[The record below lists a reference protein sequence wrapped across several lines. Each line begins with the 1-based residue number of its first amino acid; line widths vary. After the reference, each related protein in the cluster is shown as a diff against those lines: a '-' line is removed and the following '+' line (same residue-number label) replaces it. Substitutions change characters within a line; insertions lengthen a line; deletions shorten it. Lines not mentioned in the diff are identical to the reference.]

1 MFKILK
7 KLTGKEL
14 RYVGISLI
22 FIITQVYLDLKL
34 PDYMSKVTKLIQEKG
49 TTVSQI
55 FDQGK
60 WMVLCALGS
69 LAAAIVVGYFAARVA
84 AGLSRTLR
92 HDVYHQVSE
101 YSMAEINQFSTAS
114 LITRSTN
121 DITQVQMFVAMGLQ
135 LIIKAPITAVWAIF
149 KIADKSWEWTTAL
162 GVAVLFILVAISI
175 IVTLAMPRFK
185 IIQKLTDKL
194 NSVTRENLT
203 GIHVVR
209 AYNAEG
215 YQTEKFERANAD
227 ITSTN
232 LFIQRVMAFMMPM
245 MSMVSSGL
253 SVAVYLIGATIIK
266 NAAIGTPG
274 NSPRI
279 NLFSDMVVFTSY
291 GMQVVMAFMMLT
303 MIFIMMPRAN
313 VSAGR
318 INEVIDTDSSIKD
331 GTKDGDAA
339 TEVGTVEFKNV
350 YFQYADA
357 SEHVIEGISFKAN
370 KGETVAF
377 IGSTGSGKSTL
388 INLIPRYY
396 DVTAGQVLVD
406 GVNVKDY
413 TEIALH
419 NKMGFIPQKPVMFNG
434 TIRSNLAFGTNAGGD
449 LTDDALMAAVR
460 LAQAEEFVTK
470 NEKGLDAEI
479 SQGGL
484 NLSGGQKQRLAIARA
499 LARRPEILVF
509 DDSFSAL
516 DYKTDRVLR
525 DTLKRETAETTKL
538 IVAQRIGTIIDA
550 DQIIVLDKG
559 KVVGHGT
566 HTELLAS
573 NPVYQEIAYSQ
584 LSKEEL
590 A

>member
-1 MFKILK
+1 M
-7 KLTGKEL
+7 
-14 RYVGISLI
+14 
-22 FIITQVYLDLKL
+22 
-34 PDYMSKVTKLIQEKG
+34 
-49 TTVSQI
+49 
-55 FDQGK
+55 
-60 WMVLCALGS
+60 
-69 LAAAIVVGYFAARVA
+69 
-84 AGLSRTLR
+84 
-92 HDVYHQVSE
+92 
-101 YSMAEINQFSTAS
+101 
-114 LITRSTN
+114 
-121 DITQVQMFVAMGLQ
+121 
-135 LIIKAPITAVWAIF
+135 
-149 KIADKSWEWTTAL
+149 
-162 GVAVLFILVAISI
+162 ISI

-203 GIHVVR
+203 GIRVVR
-209 AYNAEG
+209 AYNAQK
-215 YQTEKFERANAD
+215 YQTDKFEKANDD

-232 LFIQRVMAFMMPM
+232 LFIQRAMAFMMPM
-245 MSMVSSGL
+245 MSLVSSGL

-266 NAAIGTPG
+266 AASVGTPA

-303 MIFIMMPRAN
+303 MIFIMFPRAN

-318 INEVIDTDSSIKD
+318 INEVIDTASSIKN
-331 GTKDGDAA
+331 GTKDGSAA
-339 TEVGTVEFKNV
+339 KEVGTVEFKNV

-357 SEHVIEGISFKAN
+357 SEHVLEGVSFKAN

-406 GVNVKDY
+406 GVNVKEY
-413 TEIALH
+413 TEEALH
-419 NKMGFIPQKPVMFNG
+419 DKMGFIPQKPVMFNG
-434 TIRSNLAFGTNAGGD
+434 TIRSNLAFGTNAHGD
-449 LTDDALMAAVR
+449 MSDEDLMAAAR
-460 LAQAEEFVTK
+460 IAQAEEFILK
-470 NEKGLDAEI
+470 NPEGLNAEV

-499 LARRPEILVF
+499 IARKPEILVF

-559 KVVGHGT
+559 KVVGRGT
-566 HTELLAS
+566 HDELMAS
-573 NPVYQEIAYSQ
+573 NEVYQEIAYSQ

>member
-7 KLTGKEL
+7 KLSGKEW
-14 RYVGISLI
+14 RYIGISLI
-22 FIITQVYLDLKL
+22 FIVSQVWLDLKL
-34 PDYMSKVTKLIQEKG
+34 PDYMSKVTKLIQTKG

-55 FDQGK
+55 FDEGK

-69 LAAAIVVGYFAARVA
+69 LVAAVIVGYFAAKVA
-84 AGLSRTLR
+84 AGMSRTLR
-92 HDVYHQVSE
+92 HEVYHQVSE
-101 YSMAEINQFSTAS
+101 YSMAEINKFSTAS

-135 LIIKAPITAVWAIF
+135 LIIKAPITAVWAIL

-162 GVAVLFILVAISI
+162 GVAVLFILVVISI
-175 IVTLAMPRFK
+175 VVTFAMPKFK

-203 GIHVVR
+203 GIRVVR
-209 AYNAEG
+209 AYNAEN
-215 YQTEKFERANAD
+215 YQTEKFEQAND
-227 ITSTN
+227 EITSTN
-232 LFIQRVMAFMMPM
+232 LYIQRIMAFMMPM

-253 SVAVYLIGATIIK
+253 SVSVYLIGAHIIK
-266 NAAIGTPG
+266 AAAVGTPA

-291 GMQVVMAFMMLT
+291 GMQVVMSFMMLT
-303 MIFIMMPRAN
+303 MIFIMFPRAN

-318 INEVIDTDSSIKD
+318 INEVIETASSIKN
-331 GTKDGDAA
+331 GTKDGSAA

-350 YFQYADA
+350 SFQYNDA
-357 SEHVIEGISFKAN
+357 TEHVIENVSFKAE
-370 KGETVAF
+370 KGQTVAF

-396 DVTAGQVLVD
+396 DVTKGQVLVD
-406 GVNVKDY
+406 GIDVKEY
-413 TEIALH
+413 TETALH
-419 NKMGFIPQKPVMFNG
+419 DKMGFIPQKPVMFNG
-434 TIRSNLAFGTNAGGD
+434 TIRSNLAFGTNAHGV
-449 LTDDALMAAVR
+449 LTDEEMMTAVR
-460 LAQAEEFVTK
+460 IAQAEDFVTTK
-470 NEKGLDAEI
+470 EKGLDSEI

-499 LARRPEILVF
+499 IARQPEILVF

-525 DTLKRETAETTKL
+525 DTLKKETADTTKL

-550 DQIIVLDKG
+550 DQIIVLDQG

-566 HTELLAS
+566 HKELLAD
-573 NPVYQEIAYSQ
+573 NAVYQEIAYSQ

>member
-318 INEVIDTDSSIKD
+318 INEVIDTDSAIKD

-357 SEHVIEGISFKAN
+357 SEHVIEGVSFKAN

-566 HTELLAS
+566 HT
-573 NPVYQEIAYSQ
+573 NF
-584 LSKEEL
+584 
-590 A
+590 

>member
-318 INEVIDTDSSIKD
+318 INEVIDTDSSIKN

-413 TEIALH
+413 TENALH

-449 LTDDALMAAVR
+449 LTDEALMSAVR

-525 DTLKRETAETTKL
+525 DTLNRETAETTKL